1 MEVKELKAKIKS
13 NKLPS
18 FLIFTGDEW
27 EVQKI
32 YIQQIGKNMEMTRIE
47 SVTEILGKLKSKS
60 FTSRK
65 RTLYTVRDD
74 KELMSNPKI
83 QNRLERVLGDNIL
96 ILLITKPDKRT
107 KFYNRYKSTI
117 VEFKPL
123 DEANLKPYIKKQ
135 IDLSDKNCKTLIDIC
150 EGNYGRILLEID
162 KIKHWRIG
170 YGQDKQMLMPEDNAL
185 LHLINDGT
193 IYKPPKDAVFDL
205 VDAILDN
212 RPDKAFELYEN
223 CKGVGESTLVILTNL
238 FNAAKAVLQ
247 VQNFSGKDMSK
258 TTGLTGWQIM
268 NAKKHLKVY
277 DNAELLRLMK
287 LITACERGIKTGKIE
302 EQFVIEYI
310 MVRTL
315 YV

>member
-1 MEVKELKAKIKS
+1 MKVKEPKAKIKS
-13 NKLPS
+13 KKLPS

-27 EVQKI
+27 AVQKI
-32 YIQQIGKNMEMTRIE
+32 YIEQISKGMERRRIDSVSEIIGKLN
-47 SVTEILGKLKSKS
+47 SKS
-60 FTSRK
+60 FTSNK
-65 RTLYTVRDD
+65 RTVYTVRDD
-74 KELMSNPKI
+74 KEFISNPKL
-83 QNRLERVLGDNIL
+83 QDRLERVLGHNIL
-96 ILLITKPDKRT
+96 IFLITKPDKRT
-107 KFYNRYKSTI
+107 KFYNKYKSTF

-162 KIKHWRIG
+162 KVKHWRIG
-170 YGQDKQMLMPEDNAL
+170 YGQDKQMLMPEGNAL

-223 CKGVGESTLVILTNL
+223 CKGVGENTLVILTNL
-238 FNAAKAVLQ
+238 FNSTKAVLQ
-247 VQNFSGKDMSK
+247 VQNCNSRNIGN

-268 NAKKHLKVY
+268 NAKKHLRVY
-277 DNAELLRLMK
+277 KNAELLRLLK
-287 LITACERGIKTGKIE
+287 LISECEKGIKTGKIE

-310 MVRTL
+310 MVRTM